1 MPDKSPA
8 RVPRTTRSRAP
19 APPRPLLTASAGP
32 RLPGKRAAERPTP
45 AAHAG
50 PQAGQIRRGS
60 ELTRN
65 HEFLGQLCLPA
76 AANAKSAAR
85 ARFQASG
92 CRRMARAPRQPLTR
106 MASLCRSWRSEWADC
121 LKWRPPGRVGLLLW
135 VGMRDVSRQSRIV
148 DKVIVCDRFMSICFM
163 KATVVVSGSPVT
175 FLRNNRRLPRQSG
188 RSARATVREP
198 RVCAACSHHE
208 L

>member
-1 MPDKSPA
+1 MTTIACGPVIWMPTNGPGAASVTDSDGISLPILA
-8 RVPRTTRSRAP
+8 IRV
-19 APPRPLLTASAGP
+19 G
-32 RLPGKRAAERPTP
+32 RLPEVET
-45 AAHAG
+45 
-50 PQAGQIRRGS
+50 
-60 ELTRN
+60 
-65 HEFLGQLCLPA
+65 
-76 AANAKSAAR
+76 
-85 ARFQASG
+85 
-92 CRRMARAPRQPLTR
+92 
-106 MASLCRSWRSEWADC
+106 
-121 LKWRPPGRVGLLLW
+121 PGRVGLLLW

-163 KATVVVSGSPVT
+163 KATVVVSDSPVT